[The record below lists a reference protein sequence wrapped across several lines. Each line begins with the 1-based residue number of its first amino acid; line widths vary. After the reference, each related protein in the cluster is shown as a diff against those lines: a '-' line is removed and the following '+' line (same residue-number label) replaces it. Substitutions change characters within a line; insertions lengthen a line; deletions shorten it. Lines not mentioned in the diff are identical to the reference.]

1 MNTTE
6 IHNYY
11 TEVELTENCYT
22 IYAQVK
28 VEYSIVECSDEH
40 PYGNGTATEYYSEL
54 GDDIEVEIESWHRD
68 FDCSNELSVWIPENL
83 KEYQGET
90 GLDRESI
97 KKIKRLAEC
106 ALEESL

>member
-11 TEVELTENCYT
+11 TEIELTENCYT
-22 IYAQVK
+22 IVAQVK
-28 VEYSIVECSDEH
+28 VEYSTVECSDEH
-40 PYGNGTATEYYSEL
+40 PYGNSTATHCYTEI
-54 GDDIEVEIESWHRD
+54 GDVIEVEIESWYRE
-68 FDCSNELSVWIPENL
+68 FDCSDELSVWIPENL
-83 KEYQGET
+83 KEYQGDT
-90 GLDRESI
+90 GLDKESI